1 MTNSAKEVTRFM
13 STASEFLK
21 FERKMPP
28 GPRGWLLLGNTFDYA
43 RDPLGFLGKSAGAYG
58 DVVKLRLG
66 GLRTY
71 LLVHPEHIEYVLRT
85 HHENFIKDK
94 MTQSISPVV
103 GQGLLT
109 SEGAYWKRQR
119 RLAQPTFQHQ
129 QIEHYAQQMV
139 EQTGL
144 MLDGWTGE
152 EDRDLH
158 ADLSKLTL
166 AIVARTVFDADV
178 SHDARAVG
186 DSLQIVMDYSF
197 APMRWF
203 WLREVLPL
211 PSTRAYWRAIRRI
224 DEIIY
229 RMIELRRGSDH
240 DPDDVLS
247 RLLHASEEDG
257 GSRLT
262 DRQIRDEA
270 VTIFLAGH
278 ETTSLALLYTFYL
291 LANHPAVEQQL
302 AAELESVL
310 AGRLPTAEDVTRLTY
325 CEWIFRE
332 ALRLYPPVWGI
343 AREPLQD
350 CEIGGYR
357 VPRGTQLFLV
367 QYLVHRDP
375 RWYENPEVF
384 RPERW
389 DGDLARRLPRC
400 AYFPFGDGPRVCIG
414 NHFAMMEG
422 ILVLATIAQRYRL
435 SLVPGQTLELFPS
448 ITLRPRH
455 SLFFRPRRCETMT
468 NLTR

>member
-1 MTNSAKEVTRFM
+1 MG
-13 STASEFLK
+13 TASKTLK
-21 FERKMPP
+21 LEREMPP
-28 GPRGWLLLGNTFDYA
+28 GPRGGLLLGNTLDYVK
-43 RDPLGFLGKSAGAYG
+43 DPLGFLERSAKTYG

-66 GLRTY
+66 NLRIY

-85 HHENFIKDK
+85 HNEIFIKDR
-94 MTQSISPVV
+94 MTQTISPVV

-109 SEGAYWKRQR
+109 SEGDYWKRQR

-129 QIEHYAQQMV
+129 QIKRYAQQMV

-152 EDRDLH
+152 EERDLH
-158 ADLSKLTL
+158 ADLSSLTL
-166 AIVARTVFDADV
+166 AIVARTLFDTDV
-178 SHDARAVG
+178 SHDARTVG
-186 DSLQIVMDYSF
+186 DSLRIMMDYSF
-197 APMRWF
+197 APMNWF
-203 WLREVLPL
+203 WIREVLPL
-211 PSTRAYWRAIRRI
+211 PSSRAYWRAIRRI

-229 RMIELRRGSDH
+229 RMIEVRRGSDYDH
-240 DPDDVLS
+240 DDLLS

-257 GSRLT
+257 GGSLT
-262 DRQIRDEA
+262 DRQVRDEA

-278 ETTSLALLYTFYL
+278 ETTALALFYSFYL
-291 LANHPAVEQQL
+291 LANHPAVEQKL
-302 AAELESVL
+302 VTELESVL
-310 AGRLPTAEDVTRLTY
+310 GGRLPTAEDVARLTY
-325 CEWIFRE
+325 CEWILRE
-332 ALRLYPPVWGI
+332 AMRLYPPVWAIG
-343 AREPLQD
+343 REPLQD

-367 QYLVHRDP
+367 QYLVHHDP
-375 RWYENPEVF
+375 RWYENPDVF

-400 AYFPFGDGPRVCIG
+400 AYFPFGDGPRTCLG

-455 SLFFRPRRCETMT
+455 SLFFRPRSCETT
-468 NLTR
+468 TSQTP